1 MLIPN
6 CLKPILPDELPAWED
21 CTPADAG
28 TPAIALRS
36 LRRRDGLS
44 RQVLA
49 TATGTRSAQIAAME
63 SGAAAISPEV
73 ATILGRVFRTA
84 PSVFHE

>member
-1 MLIPN
+1 MPSPN
-6 CLKPILPDELPAWED
+6 YLKPILPDELPAWED

-73 ATILGRVFRTA
+73 ATVLARVFRTA